1 MFNYFLKGQN
11 SLIAGLDFELAND
24 FKKAILCL
32 NKSDSLSYKKKLF
45 YEAIFLDLTDRTER
59 HPRTSFEIEDR
70 GGFFSGLVKSV
81 GLGNQKIIWKLDS
94 RFDPEY
100 YFSVNWF
107 DDSLDMFLNLKQELI
122 NSKDLYKN
130 GKINFFDYFI
140 KRLQVYNQT
149 QPSKH
154 IQLYK
159 GVDMKKYQDKLR
171 NSLEPILLL
180 RY

>member
-1 MFNYFLKGQN
+1 LEYTFYSEIPKTEPFNFISEIGGIL
-11 SLIAGLDFELAND
+11 GLFIGCS
-24 FKKAILCL
+24 FV
-32 NKSDSLSYKKKLF
+32 SF
-45 YEAIFLDLTDRTER
+45 
-59 HPRTSFEIEDR
+59 FEISEVILEII
-70 GGFFSGLVKSV
+70 FIISSKK
-81 GLGNQKIIWKLDS
+81 QKYGEQQI
-94 RFDPEY
+94 
-100 YFSVNWF
+100 
-107 DDSLDMFLNLKQELI
+107 SLENEIKNLKQELT

>member
-1 MFNYFLKGQN
+1 MI
-11 SLIAGLDFELAND
+11 SL
-24 FKKAILCL
+24 
-32 NKSDSLSYKKKLF
+32 
-45 YEAIFLDLTDRTER
+45 
-59 HPRTSFEIEDR
+59 
-70 GGFFSGLVKSV
+70 
-81 GLGNQKIIWKLDS
+81 
-94 RFDPEY
+94 
-100 YFSVNWF
+100 
-107 DDSLDMFLNLKQELI
+107 
-122 NSKDLYKN
+122 
-130 GKINFFDYFI
+130 INFFDYFI

>member
-1 MFNYFLKGQN
+1 
-11 SLIAGLDFELAND
+11 
-24 FKKAILCL
+24 
-32 NKSDSLSYKKKLF
+32 
-45 YEAIFLDLTDRTER
+45 
-59 HPRTSFEIEDR
+59 
-70 GGFFSGLVKSV
+70 
-81 GLGNQKIIWKLDS
+81 
-94 RFDPEY
+94 
-100 YFSVNWF
+100 
-107 DDSLDMFLNLKQELI
+107 MFLNLKQELI